1 MRLDGTLDTDDSIAL
16 RTATTQMELTDAV
29 EGQVFGS
36 YAENLH
42 FLLACLKQSN
52 KNKSKSIVFILD
64 HFDLFCA
71 HPKQSLLY
79 NLFDVVQSAQAA
91 ICVIGLTSR
100 NDVLELL
107 EKRVKSRFSHRQIS
121 LYPGDVT
128 FRDRI
133 DLYKELMTLPDKL
146 VRSGIKVNIRT
157 IRAKECIFLIL
168 QEMDKIV
175 KRNATRRTY
184 QCRFFDVKPFVG
196 RFEDSWL
203 TQWNQMIDKLF
214 SDKRVGSF

>member
-1 MRLDGTLDTDDSIAL
+1 
-16 RTATTQMELTDAV
+16 MELNDAV
-29 EGQVFGS
+29 EGRVFGS
-36 YAENLH
+36 NAENLL

-52 KNKSKSIVFILD
+52 KNKSKSVIFILD

-121 LYPGDVT
+121 LYPGNVE

-133 DLYKELMTLPDKL
+133 DLYKQIMKLPNKS
-146 VRSGIKVNIRT
+146 VS
-157 IRAKECIFLIL
+157 C
-168 QEMDKIV
+168 
-175 KRNATRRTY
+175 
-184 QCRFFDVKPFVG
+184 
-196 RFEDSWL
+196 
-203 TQWNQMIDKLF
+203 
-214 SDKRVGSF
+214 